1 MKANLYM
8 DARSVKKDGTCPI
21 KINVRGTGKF
31 LINTGVAVLPC
42 NWDGGGCSQR
52 EPNYR
57 AKNMRLREMMN
68 KVEMVF
74 YDFERKGGVIT
85 DKTLRAALERKLSGK
100 SDVMRFS
107 DVAEEFISG
116 NKKPRTIDLYR
127 KTIDRMNEFEKDVDL
142 NNITVDW
149 LRKFEVYL
157 TRKGNRINS
166 ISIHMRN
173 IRAVINYAIDNE
185 YTTHYP
191 FRRYKIMN
199 EETIKRSLTIE
210 ELRRLI
216 NCDVEPHEERY
227 RDLFVLMF
235 YLIGINSIDVLNHPP
250 LTNNKMI
257 YRRSKT
263 GKPIEIKIQQE
274 AMEIINKY
282 NGENYML
289 CFMDSYKSYK
299 PFTDKM
305 NRFLKEIASRI
316 NLPSNISTYWTRH
329 TWATIAA
336 ELDIPKETIAAAL
349 GHSSRSVTDIYIR
362 FDQKKIDEANR
373 RVIDYVLHNNQ

>member
-31 LINTGVAVLPC
+31 LLNTGISVLPC

-74 YDFERKGGVIT
+74 YDFERKGGTPT

-100 SDVMRFS
+100 SDVMNFA
-107 DVAEEFISG
+107 DVTEEFLSG

-127 KTIDRMNEFEKDVDL
+127 RTIDRINEFDRDVEL
-142 NNITVDW
+142 NNITADW

-191 FRRYKIMN
+191 FRRYKIMS
-199 EETIKRSLTIE
+199 EETIKRSLTVE
-210 ELRRLI
+210 ELRRLM
-216 NCDVEPHEERY
+216 NCEVEPHEERY

-235 YLIGINSIDVLNHPP
+235 YLIGINSIDVLNHVP
-250 LTNNKMI
+250 LTNNRMV

-263 GKPIEIKIQQE
+263 GKPIEIKIQPE
-274 AMEIINKY
+274 AMEIIDKY
-282 NGENYML
+282 RGENYML
-289 CFMDSYKSYK
+289 CFMDKYKSYK

-305 NRFLKEIASRI
+305 NHFLKTIAGKI
-316 NLPSNISTYWTRH
+316 NLPANISTYWTRH

-373 RVIDYVLHNNQ
+373 KVIDYALGK